1 MAVLGTWNVIIARRD
16 GSEHAVTI
24 LRGHAPQR
32 GEVVEVKTAGKPLQA
47 RIDAVIHFLPS
58 ATGLGIWR
66 VSATETLV
74 ANTECSDE
82 ASRVVRGLLVAVW
95 RRQLL
100 GTVSHACMRYAA

>member
-16 GSEHAVTI
+16 GSEYAVTI
-24 LRGHAPQR
+24 CGHAPQR
-32 GEVVEVKTAGKPLQA
+32 GEVIEVKTAGQPLQA
-47 RIDAVIHFLPS
+47 RIDAVTHFLPS

-66 VSATETLV
+66 VSATETLA

-82 ASRVVRGLLVAVW
+82 ESRVVRGLLVAVW

-100 GTVSHACMRYAA
+100 GTVSHVCMGYAA